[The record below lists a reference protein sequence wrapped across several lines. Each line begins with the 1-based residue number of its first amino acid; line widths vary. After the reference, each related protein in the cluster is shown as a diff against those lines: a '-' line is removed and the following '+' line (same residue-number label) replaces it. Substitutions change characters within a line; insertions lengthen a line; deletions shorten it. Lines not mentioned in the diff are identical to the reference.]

1 MCQSRDAQEFC
12 TNLDLIEQKL
22 DVVIRGGNLTWINF
36 GGGSLFTSPGYD
48 LDRIIYRLKTFRDK
62 YNLDIYLEPSEAWVL
77 DAGYLVAG
85 VLDINGRE
93 NKNAILDISVPAHI
107 PDVLEIPY
115 SPRVINGK
123 VAAVSQ
129 FSYTLCGSSCMSG
142 DVVGTY
148 EFDAELHVGSKVVFE
163 DMLPY
168 SMVKSSFF
176 NGVAK
181 PDIYLWSSD
190 NKIKNI
196 KAYAF
201 EDYVNA

>member
-1 MCQSRDAQEFC
+1 
-12 TNLDLIEQKL
+12 
-22 DVVIRGGNLTWINF
+22 
-36 GGGSLFTSPGYD
+36 
-48 LDRIIYRLKTFRDK
+48 
-62 YNLDIYLEPSEAWVL
+62 
-77 DAGYLVAG
+77 
-85 VLDINGRE
+85 
-93 NKNAILDISVPAHI
+93 
-107 PDVLEIPY
+107 
-115 SPRVINGK
+115 
-123 VAAVSQ
+123 
-129 FSYTLCGSSCMSG
+129 MSG